1 MAYDLPSQK
10 SSESKL
16 SAETHMFQ
24 LFNVTKIAPND
35 IYVFV
40 KLGSIRTLT
49 LFLVDLGLVVDRLVV
64 VIVVVSREGAGLVA
78 RHLGPDGRGGQEAD
92 AEDVAEH
99 SLVFLEV

>member
-24 LFNVTKIAPND
+24 LFIVTKIAPND

-40 KLGSIRTLT
+40 KLGPIRLT
-49 LFLVDLGLVVDRLVV
+49 LFLVDLGLVVDGLVV

-78 RHLGPDGRGGQEAD
+78 RHLGPDSRGGQEAD

-99 SLVFLEV
+99 SLFF

>member
-24 LFNVTKIAPND
+24 LFIVTKIAPND

-49 LFLVDLGLVVDRLVV
+49 LFLVDLGLVVDGLVV
-64 VIVVVSREGAGLVA
+64 VVVVVVSREGAGLVA
-78 RHLGPDGRGGQEAD
+78 RHLGPDSRGSKETD
-92 AEDVAEH
+92 A
-99 SLVFLEV
+99 